1 MSPITA
7 STGWAWLKQGAGMF
21 RKQPAG
27 LTTLLFA
34 DILISVLIG
43 VIPVAGAMVAIML
56 VPCFSMAFMQACLLI
71 DQGKRVTPDVLLTGF
86 RQPAVKTLLKVGL
99 VYLGVFFVLAM
110 VMRFAVDPDILR
122 QAEGASAAGGDPA
135 TMPRITG
142 GDMLG
147 LLMIF
152 LLQAIT
158 VLTLSF
164 TAPLTYWQK
173 MATGKAVF
181 YSFFAVMRTARAFIV
196 LLASWFVI
204 LFGLCILVAMLLGQS
219 SGARIVIMW
228 LFFLFFLLLQ
238 CALYCAYRQ
247 IFGTPVAEPVSLTK
261 I

>member
-1 MSPITA
+1 MIPITA

-43 VIPVAGAMVAIML
+43 VVPFVGAMAAIVL

-71 DQGKRVTPDVLLTGF
+71 DHGKRVTPDVLLTGF

-110 VMRFAVDPDILR
+110 IMRFAVDPDILK
-122 QAEGASAAGGDPA
+122 QAEGASDPTA
-135 TMPRITG
+135 MPRVSG

-147 LLMIF
+147 LLVIF
-152 LLQAIT
+152 LLQAVAI
-158 VLTLSF
+158 LTLSF

-173 MATGKAVF
+173 METGKAVF
-181 YSFFAVMRTARAFIV
+181 YSFFSVLRAGRAFCV
-196 LLASWFVI
+196 LLISWFAI
-204 LFGLCILVAMLLGQS
+204 LFGLCIVIAMLLGA
-219 SGARIVIMW
+219 GGVARIVIMW

-238 CALYCAYRQ
+238 CALYAAYRQ
-247 IFGTPVAEPVSLTK
+247 IFGTPVAAPVSLTK
-261 I
+261 TS

>member
-1 MSPITA
+1 MIPITA

-43 VIPVAGAMVAIML
+43 VVPFVGAMAAIVL

-71 DQGKRVTPDVLLTGF
+71 DHGKRVTPDVLLTGF

-110 VMRFAVDPDILR
+110 IMRFAVDPDILK
-122 QAEGASAAGGDPA
+122 QAEGAGAGAADTA
-135 TMPRITG
+135 TMRVTG

-147 LLMIF
+147 LLLIF
-152 LLQAIT
+152 LLQAIA

-164 TAPLTYWQK
+164 TAPLTYWQN

-181 YSFFAVMRTARAFIV
+181 YSFFSVMRAGRAFCV
-196 LLASWFVI
+196 LLISWFAI
-204 LFGLCILVAMLLGQS
+204 LFGLCIVVAMLLGQS
-219 SGARIVIMW
+219 GAARIVIMW

>member
-1 MSPITA
+1 MIPITA

-43 VIPVAGAMVAIML
+43 VIPFAGPMLAIVL
-56 VPCFSMAFMQACLLI
+56 VPCFSLAFMQACLLI
-71 DQGKRVTPDVLLTGF
+71 DHGKHVTPDVLLTGF

-110 VMRFAVDPDILR
+110 IMRFAVDPDILK
-122 QAEGASAAGGDPA
+122 QAEGAGDPA
-135 TMPRITG
+135 TMRVSG

-147 LLMIF
+147 LLLIF
-152 LLQAIT
+152 LLQAIAI
-158 VLTLSF
+158 LTLSF
-164 TAPLTYWQK
+164 TAPLTYWQN

-181 YSFFAVMRTARAFIV
+181 YSFFSVMRAGRAFCV
-196 LLASWFVI
+196 LLISWFAI
-204 LFGLCILVAMLLGQS
+204 LFGLCIVVALLLS
-219 SGARIVIMW
+219 ASGAARIVIMW

-238 CALYCAYRQ
+238 CALYAAYRQ
-247 IFGTPVAEPVSLTK
+247 IFGTPAAQPVSLTK
-261 I
+261 L